1 MRNKEGEQPDAQAS
15 THPLKGSNLTTVRG
29 VNERLVLHLVRSHGK
44 LTKADATRMTG
55 LSANAVSVI
64 FRALE
69 ADGLLLR
76 CSPIRGRIGQPSV
89 PMMLNPEARHYVGLK
104 IGRRTFELVVVNFVG
119 EVLAHRSEA
128 HAYPTPAATKRFLSQ
143 HLATLVSSAG
153 IAQHDIAAMN
163 IAMPFEL
170 WSWVAEFGAP
180 QQEMDAWRRFDPVA
194 EFKDVVPWPITVEN
208 DGNAACRAELVFG
221 PPETAQDFIYFFV
234 GSFIG
239 GGVVLNGSVFPGR
252 SGNSGGFGPLRVPDE
267 PGGDRLVDHASL
279 VVLERMIVDQGG
291 DPARDIPPE
300 ADDWDA
306 VESCLQPWIRRAG
319 RSLAHAIISS
329 LAVIDFQAVVIDGA
343 FPPSVRKRLVDE
355 VERQLDRLDMQGITR
370 PDIKP
375 GHFGGIARALGAA
388 AYQISTEYMID
399 QNTLLR
405 QNPSTSGL
413 PL

>member
-1 MRNKEGEQPDAQAS
+1 MQNRDGDHHEEHLSA
-15 THPLKGSNLTTVRG
+15 HPLKGSNLTTVRG
-29 VNERLVLHLVRSHGK
+29 VNERLILHLVRSHGK
-44 LTKADATRMTG
+44 LTKADATRLTG
-55 LSANAVSVI
+55 LSPNAVSVI

-76 CSPIRGRIGQPSV
+76 GTPIRGRIGQPSV
-89 PMMLNPEARHYVGLK
+89 PMMLNPDARHYVGLK
-104 IGRRTFELVVVNFVG
+104 IGRRTFDLVIVNFVG
-119 EVLAHRSEA
+119 EVLARRTES
-128 HAYPTPAATKRFLSQ
+128 HAYPTPSATLRFLKEQLTSLLRSSGRSQ
-143 HLATLVSSAG
+143 S
-153 IAQHDIAAMN
+153 DISAMN

-170 WSWVAEFGAP
+170 WSWVADFGAP
-180 QQEMDAWRRFDPVA
+180 QQEMDAWRSFDPVA
-194 EFKDVVPWPITVEN
+194 AFKEIVPWPITVEN

-221 PPETAQDFIYFFV
+221 PPETAQDFVYFFV

-279 VVLERMIVDQGG
+279 VVLERMIADHSGE
-291 DPARDIPPE
+291 PLRDLNPE
-300 ADDWDA
+300 ADDWAA
-306 VESCLQPWIRRAG
+306 VESHVQPWISRAG
-319 RSLAHAIISS
+319 RSLAHAIIST

-343 FPPSVRKRLVDE
+343 FPPSIRKRLVGE
-355 VERQLDRLDMQGITR
+355 VERQLDRLDMQGVTR

-388 AYQISTEYMID
+388 AFQISTEYMID

-405 QNPSTSGL
+405 QSPSTPGL
-413 PL
+413 HL